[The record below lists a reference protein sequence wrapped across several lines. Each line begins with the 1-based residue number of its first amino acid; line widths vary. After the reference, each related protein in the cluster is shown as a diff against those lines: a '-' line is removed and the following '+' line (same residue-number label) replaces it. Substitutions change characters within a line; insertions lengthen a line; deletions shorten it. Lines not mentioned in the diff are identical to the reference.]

1 LEAIAAKQHKI
12 GETDNIPNC
21 MPGYVREHQRAHLAS
36 PTKYQGG
43 FTKFTSLNEVL
54 INSNSDGNDIRLHQ
68 YQLLNY
74 IRLIRNKKSFDI
86 TPHSTKW
93 HPQKATSNE
102 TRDPPTTQASCAIAR
117 SSRLQVASR
126 ARRTGAAK
134 IR

>member
-1 LEAIAAKQHKI
+1 MATTL
-12 GETDNIPNC
+12 
-21 MPGYVREHQRAHLAS
+21 
-36 PTKYQGG
+36 
-43 FTKFTSLNEVL
+43 
-54 INSNSDGNDIRLHQ
+54 RLHQ

-74 IRLIRNKKSFDI
+74 IRVIRNKKSFDI
-86 TPHSTKW
+86 TLHSTKW

-134 IR
+134 IRYPVNGGGASIIVVKLLRTDTTLDLSQKARVVRNHKETDGFI